1 MVCGC
6 VCLGMMTQL
15 MEQNGLW
22 VCMSWNDDTVNGTNG
37 LWVCMSWNDDTVNG
51 TKWFVGVYVLE

>member
-6 VCLGMMTQL
+6 VCPGMMTQL

-22 VCMSWNDDTVNGTNG
+22 VCMSWNDDTV
-37 LWVCMSWNDDTVNG
+37 DG